1 LWNSSFSGL
10 PPSWP
15 LCWPNS
21 QGRQAG
27 GSPGAAADQ
36 VRVRDQPQ
44 GRQGTRS
51 QILRQFAVTR
61 RRGDRMKRREFIT
74 LLGGAPVC
82 PFGARAQ
89 QRVRRVGVLLAAYTE
104 TDRAGQARIA

>member
-74 LLGGAPVC
+74 LLGGAAAAWPLA
-82 PFGARAQ
+82 ARAQ
-89 QRVRRVGVLLAAYTE
+89 QGERMRRVGVLTNLAQ
-104 TDRAGQARIA
+104 TDSEG